1 MCDVVKKKK
10 SDSLRTAPG
19 NVNMVYMYGK
29 INTRLSPNSMNL
41 AHSSIWFPV
50 PAYGSQRL
58 HSQKDVADKIIGQ
71 FSLIVCVINADS
83 GFTQTDC
90 M

>member
-1 MCDVVKKKK
+1 
-10 SDSLRTAPG
+10 
-19 NVNMVYMYGK
+19 MVAYMYGK
-29 INTRLSPNSMNL
+29 INTRLSPNSMTL
-41 AHSSIWFPV
+41 AHYSIWFPV

-58 HSQKDVADKIIGQ
+58 HSQKDVADEIIGQ
-71 FSLIVCVINADS
+71 FSLVIVCVINADS